1 VTPLRD
7 GSVEE
12 ALMNASVDTSTTVAL
27 RELSRRPPPGV
38 SPGDLQR
45 FLRRNYERVWTR
57 VAQLV
62 EPRRP
67 RDWELTWIGCGQA
80 KRGGEQR
87 AVDLYTGS
95 LFRAHLA
102 IARHSTGRNPQ
113 ILSAEH
119 GLLAP
124 HEPIRFYDTTLDN
137 EDHWRRW
144 SAGILARVHNYLKH
158 TRQPSILVLAGAR
171 YVDGWAPEAR
181 ALGVTVD
188 EPLRGLELG
197 ARRAFARELLL
208 RTPARGLSD
217 TLDVS
222 PRDQLLAFA
231 ANFRRRLQPV
241 EGSW

>member
-1 VTPLRD
+1 
-7 GSVEE
+7 
-12 ALMNASVDTSTTVAL
+12 MKASVDTSTNAVL
-27 RELSRRPPPGV
+27 RELRRRPPPGV
-38 SPGDLQR
+38 SPDVLQQ
-45 FLRRNYERVWTR
+45 FLRHNYERVWTR
-57 VAQLV
+57 VAKLV

-124 HEPIRFYDTTLDN
+124 HEAIRFYDTTLDN
-137 EDHWRRW
+137 DGHWRRW
-144 SAGILARVHNYLKH
+144 SAGILALVRHYLEH
-158 TRQPSILVLAGAR
+158 THQPSILVLAGAR

-197 ARRAFARELLL
+197 TRRAFARELLL
-208 RTPARGLSD
+208 RTPARSLSD
-217 TLDVS
+217 NLDVS
-222 PRDQLLAFA
+222 PRDQLLSFA
-231 ANFRRRLQPV
+231 AAFRHRLHAP
-241 EGSW
+241 EAAW

>member
-1 VTPLRD
+1 
-7 GSVEE
+7 
-12 ALMNASVDTSTTVAL
+12 MNTSVDTSTNTAL
-27 RELSRRPPPGV
+27 RELSRQPPPGV

-45 FLRRNYERVWTR
+45 FLRHNYERVWTR
-57 VAQLV
+57 VAQRV

-124 HEPIRFYDTTLDN
+124 HEAIRLYDTTLDDD
-137 EDHWRRW
+137 DHWRRW
-144 SAGILARVHNYLKH
+144 STRILAKVRHYLKH
-158 TRQPSILVLAGAR
+158 TRRPSILVLAGAR

-208 RTPARGLSD
+208 RTPARSLSD
-217 TLDVS
+217 TLDAS
-222 PRDQLLAFA
+222 PRDQLLSFA
-231 ANFRRRLQPV
+231 AAFRHRLRAA
-241 EGSW
+241 EAAW

>member
-1 VTPLRD
+1 
-7 GSVEE
+7 
-12 ALMNASVDTSTTVAL
+12 MNMSVDTSTNAAL
-27 RELSRRPPPGV
+27 RELTQRPPPGV
-38 SPGDLQR
+38 SPHHLQQ

-57 VAQLV
+57 VAQIV

-67 RDWELTWIGCGQA
+67 RDWEMTWIGCGQA
-80 KRGGEQR
+80 KRRGEQR

-124 HEPIRFYDTTLDN
+124 HEAIRVYDTTLDDD
-137 EDHWRRW
+137 DHWRRW
-144 SAGILARVHNYLKH
+144 SAGILARVRNYLKH

-171 YVDGWAPEAR
+171 YADGWAPEAR
-181 ALGVTVD
+181 GLGVTVD

-208 RTPARGLSD
+208 RTPARSLSD
-217 TLDVS
+217 ALDVS
-222 PRDQLLAFA
+222 PRDQLLSFA
-231 ANFRRRLQPV
+231 AAFRHRLRAP
-241 EGSW
+241 EAAW